1 MFSQDQFT
9 YIIAIFIIFGFILYL
24 SSFFP
29 KGNVATNNEINIE
42 SNKNI
47 VKVNSNK
54 NEIKIESSVVQSV
67 ILGVV
72 FAGLTVFVVEHFGN
86 FSYKLWSTPSGY
98 QKSPY
103 PSFTSNVPGNSKVKF
118 YYTSPF
124 GTEIVESGTK
134 HTIAY
139 VQINGLEYK
148 DKIDFYISATFKD
161 FIYVFIFSAV
171 YSIIIIF
178 FRKNKITLT

>member
-1 MFSQDQFT
+1 MFSQDQLT
-9 YIIAIFIIFGFILYL
+9 YIILIFIILGFILYS
-24 SSFFP
+24 SSFY
-29 KGNVATNNEINIE
+29 KKSDTTNNEVVVE
-42 SNKNI
+42 ANKNDI
-47 VKVNSNK
+47 KINSNK
-54 NEIKIESSVVQSV
+54 NEIKIESIVIQSI

-72 FAGLTVFVVEHFGN
+72 LAGLTVFVVEHFGN

-103 PSFTSNVPGNSKVKF
+103 PSFTSNVPGESKVKIF
-118 YYTSPF
+118 YTSPF
-124 GTEIVESGTK
+124 GTKIEESGTK

-161 FIYVFIFSAV
+161 FVYILIFSAV

-178 FRKNKITLT
+178 FRKNKITIT